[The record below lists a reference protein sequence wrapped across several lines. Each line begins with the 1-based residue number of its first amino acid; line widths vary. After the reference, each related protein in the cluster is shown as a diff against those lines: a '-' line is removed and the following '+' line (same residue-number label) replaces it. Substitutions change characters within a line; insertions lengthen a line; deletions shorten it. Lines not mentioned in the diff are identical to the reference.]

1 MAQQNIN
8 VGAAPNDT
16 SGDTLRD
23 AFVKVNT
30 NFTEVFSKIFEQAT
44 TTTTSTAQTVLA
56 GFSTAT
62 YSSAKFLIQASQ
74 GSVRHVTE
82 FLVVHD
88 GVTAIATEYG
98 TLITSVALF
107 NLEVDV
113 SGGAVRVLVT
123 PTSATSTV
131 FKTNYTLIGV

>member
-30 NFTEVFSKIFEQAT
+30 NFSEVFSKIFEQAT

-62 YSSAKFLIQASQ
+62 YSSGKFLIQASQ

-113 SGGAVRVLVT
+113 AGGAVRVLVT